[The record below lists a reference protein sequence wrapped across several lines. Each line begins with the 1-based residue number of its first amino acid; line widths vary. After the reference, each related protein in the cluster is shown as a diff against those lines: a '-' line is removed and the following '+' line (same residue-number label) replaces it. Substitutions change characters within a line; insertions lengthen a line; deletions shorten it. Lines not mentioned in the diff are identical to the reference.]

1 MKKLSLKDIKSGLL
15 MGKPEEIT
23 VKIKVGGE
31 DCEFNTFIL
40 PFSYDTAVAQLKAF
54 GEKKEALAGILAS
67 VICDKDGKLEFTEDD
82 VRTKFNQ
89 ALVDAIW
96 SKIVEV
102 NVLGKTQT
110 LAQTTNLLSKSGSQQ
125 VARSQKSKPS
135 RSQKSKSTQR
145 TSKNTAAST
154 LADE

>member
-1 MKKLSLKDIKSGLL
+1 MKKLSLKDIKSGVL

-23 VKIKVGGE
+23 VQIKVSGE

-82 VRTKFNQ
+82 IRTKFNQ
-89 ALVDAIW
+89 ALVDSIW
-96 SKIVEV
+96 AKIVEV
-102 NVLGKTQT
+102 NVLGKTPT
-110 LAQTTNLLSKSGSQQ
+110 LAQTTNSSSKLESQ
-125 VARSQKSKPS
+125 VEKPTQKSKRS
-135 RSQKSKSTQR
+135 RSQKSKNTLPILKSTEV
-145 TSKNTAAST
+145 ST
-154 LADE
+154 LDVE

>member
-1 MKKLSLKDIKSGLL
+1 MKKLSLKEIKSGLL

-23 VKIKVGGE
+23 VQIKVSGE

-67 VICDKDGKLEFTEDD
+67 VICDKTGKLEFTEDD
-82 VRTKFNQ
+82 IRTKFNQ

-96 SKIVEV
+96 SKIVEI

-110 LAQTTNLLSKSGSQQ
+110 LAQTTSLLSKSESQQ
-125 VARSQKSKPS
+125 VEATQKLKRSRSRKSKNTPLM
-135 RSQKSKSTQR
+135 
-145 TSKNTAAST
+145 SKNTAAST
-154 LADE
+154 SADV

>member
-1 MKKLSLKDIKSGLL
+1 MKKLSLKEIKSGLL

-23 VKIKVGGE
+23 VQIKVSGE

-67 VICDKDGKLEFTEDD
+67 VICDKTGKLEFTEDD
-82 VRTKFNQ
+82 IRTKFNQ

-96 SKIVEV
+96 SKIVEI

-110 LAQTTNLLSKSGSQQ
+110 LAQTTNLLSKSESQQ
-125 VARSQKSKPS
+125 VEATQKLKRSRSRKSKNTLP
-135 RSQKSKSTQR
+135 

-154 LADE
+154 SADV

>member
-1 MKKLSLKDIKSGLL
+1 MKKLSLKDIKSGML

-23 VKIKVGGE
+23 VQIKVSGE

-82 VRTKFNQ
+82 IRTKFNQ
-89 ALVDAIW
+89 ALVDSIW
-96 SKIVEV
+96 AKIVEV
-102 NVLGKTQT
+102 NVLGKTPT
-110 LAQTTNLLSKSGSQQ
+110 LAQTTNSSSKLESQ
-125 VARSQKSKPS
+125 VEKPTQKSKRS
-135 RSQKSKSTQR
+135 RSQKSKNTPPILKSTEVS
-145 TSKNTAAST
+145 TSGVG
-154 LADE
+154 

>member
-23 VKIKVGGE
+23 VNIKVSGE

>member
-23 VKIKVGGE
+23 VNIKVSGE

-82 VRTKFNQ
+82 VRTKF
-89 ALVDAIW
+89 
-96 SKIVEV
+96 
-102 NVLGKTQT
+102 
-110 LAQTTNLLSKSGSQQ
+110 
-125 VARSQKSKPS
+125 KPGIG
-135 RSQKSKSTQR
+135 
-145 TSKNTAAST
+145 
-154 LADE
+154 

>member
-1 MKKLSLKDIKSGLL
+1 MKKLSLKDIKSGFL

-23 VKIKVGGE
+23 VNIKVHGE

-67 VICDKDGKLEFTEDD
+67 VICDADGKLVLTEED
-82 VRTKFNQ
+82 VRKKFNQ

-96 SKIVEV
+96 SKIVEI

-110 LAQTTNLLSKSGSQQ
+110 LAQTTNLLSKSELQQ
-125 VARSQKSKPS
+125 VEHTQKSKPS
-135 RSQKSKSTQR
+135 RSRK
-145 TSKNTAAST
+145 SKNTQPT
-154 LADE
+154 LKNMEA

>member
-23 VKIKVGGE
+23 VNIKVSGE

-67 VICDKDGKLEFTEDD
+67 VICDKDGKLEFTEND

-110 LAQTTNLLSKSGSQQ
+110 LAQTTNLLSKSESQQ
-125 VARSQKSKPS
+125 VGRSQKSKPS

>member
-67 VICDKDGKLEFTEDD
+67 VICDKDGKLEFTEVD

-96 SKIVEV
+96 SKIVEI

-125 VARSQKSKPS
+125 VTRSQKSKPS
-135 RSQKSKSTQR
+135 RSPKLKSTQR

-154 LADE
+154 LGDE

>member
-23 VKIKVGGE
+23 VNIKLSGE